1 MGAFFPNLAC
11 NHSAL
16 SIECRGLSE
25 PSEARSPANGLPSFP
40 FTGPSEQTGSIDETG
55 DGRQAQAALQE
66 GSSVGFPE
74 ERLLLPFYL
83 FGLTLWILS
92 AQTMRV
98 SWLAV
103 AVVVVATLTAA
114 AIWRRAV
121 PHWLAFMMMALWG
134 SLPFVWRSIDPKMG
148 LALLGLLAG
157 AIYTWCPTQENGQRV
172 SVQQRL
178 LRSVA
183 ALLAKYRSLPK
194 FARRLELG
202 ISLRRC
208 LSTGA
213 ALLVVGS
220 LYGSYEYAYRL
231 AQRNTRN
238 METEH
243 DTGPIPHDTDLK
255 LQSQLG
261 ADSGMPRHGPESETL
276 PLRSH
281 LSAEVQRERDL
292 YIRGLHCLNDND
304 VACARLYFQLAAEK
318 FRSGRSAIAMGD
330 TFNPRR
336 LKERR
341 IYGGV
346 QPDIVES
353 RRWYERA
360 HELSPSEASQRL
372 QELKTFG
379 KGS

>member
-1 MGAFFPNLAC
+1 MRAFFPNLAC

-16 SIECRGLSE
+16 SIEPRDLPE
-25 PSEARSPANGLPSFP
+25 PSEARSLANGLPSFP
-40 FTGPSEQTGSIDETG
+40 STGPSEQTGPVETG
-55 DGRQAQAALQE
+55 DGKQAQAALQE
-66 GSSVGFPE
+66 GSSAGFTE

-92 AQTMRV
+92 AQTKRV

-121 PHWLAFMMMALWG
+121 PHWLAFIIMALWG
-134 SLPFVWRSIDPKMG
+134 SLPFVWRSIDPKMV
-148 LALLGLLAG
+148 LALFGLLSG
-157 AIYTWCPTQENGQRV
+157 ALYTWCPTQESRQRNNV
-172 SVQQRL
+172 PPRL

-183 ALLAKYRSLPK
+183 ALLAKYQSLPK
-194 FARRLELG
+194 FARRPELG

-213 ALLVVGS
+213 ALLVVVS
-220 LYGSYEYAYRL
+220 LYWSYEYAYRL
-231 AQRNTRN
+231 GQRNSRN
-238 METEH
+238 METKH
-243 DTGPIPHDTDLK
+243 DTVPILQDTDLTVV
-255 LQSQLG
+255 SQLG
-261 ADSGMPRHGPESETL
+261 GDRTVPRDGGERERL

-281 LSAEVQRERDL
+281 LSTEVQRERDL

-304 VACARLYFQLAAEK
+304 VACARLYFQLGAER

>member
-1 MGAFFPNLAC
+1 MRAFFPNLAC

-16 SIECRGLSE
+16 SIESRDLPE
-25 PSEARSPANGLPSFP
+25 PSEARSLANGLPSFP
-40 FTGPSEQTGSIDETG
+40 STGPSEQTGPVETG
-55 DGRQAQAALQE
+55 DGKQAQAALQE
-66 GSSVGFPE
+66 GSSAGFTE

-92 AQTMRV
+92 AQTKRV

-103 AVVVVATLTAA
+103 AVVVVATLTAG

-121 PHWLAFMMMALWG
+121 PHWLAFIVMALWG

-148 LALLGLLAG
+148 LAFLGLLSG
-157 AIYTWCPTQENGQRV
+157 GIYTWCPTQENRQRT
-172 SVQQRL
+172 SVPFGL
-178 LRSVA
+178 LPSVA
-183 ALLAKYRSLPK
+183 TWLAKNRSLLQ
-194 FARRLELG
+194 FAHRLELG
-202 ISLRRC
+202 ISFHKC
-208 LSTGA
+208 LSIGA

-220 LYGSYEYAYRL
+220 LYGSYKYTYRL
-231 AQRNTRN
+231 GQRNSRN
-238 METEH
+238 LETKH
-243 DTGPIPHDTDLK
+243 DTVPTPQDTDLTVV
-255 LQSQLG
+255 SQRG
-261 ADSGMPRHGPESETL
+261 GNQGIPRDGGERETI
-276 PLRSH
+276 PLRGH
-281 LSAEVQRERDL
+281 LSAELQRERDL

-304 VACARLYFQLAAEK
+304 VACARLYFQLGAEK

-360 HELSPSEASQRL
+360 RELSPSVASQRL
-372 QELKTFG
+372 QELQTFG
-379 KGS
+379 NGS